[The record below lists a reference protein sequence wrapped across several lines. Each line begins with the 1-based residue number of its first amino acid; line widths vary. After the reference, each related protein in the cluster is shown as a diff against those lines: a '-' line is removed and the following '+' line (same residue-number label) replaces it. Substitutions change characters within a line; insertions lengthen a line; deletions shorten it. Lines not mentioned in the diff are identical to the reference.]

1 LVTSFD
7 YNRATLAADASGD
20 LAAHYA
26 EAVVSARP
34 QVVVL
39 DPIRS
44 IEWSYEV
51 ERGLLADRDVDLIV
65 PTDGDAPA
73 GLLAACD
80 VIVSSGR
87 IPIDAEFISRLP
99 SGTAILCYSAGR
111 DAVDERAAA
120 AAGIRV
126 SSVHPA
132 SDDVA
137 DHALALLL
145 AAVRLIA
152 PLSVAAEAGDWSYTN
167 HPEIYDIP
175 RLGGSVLGTVGAGR
189 IGRAVAERAR
199 AFGMTT
205 IATYHHPP
213 SVADPLLPHHDLIEL
228 FALAD
233 FVVLAAALTPSSRG
247 MIDADV
253 LRKAKPGLVIVNVA
267 RGALVDEDALADALD
282 AGVVGGAALDV
293 RVAEPPDPAT
303 DRLSGRPN
311 VLQTPHVGAA
321 TARLRADLHRLAAAE
336 AIALLEA
343 AGRIPPSPSP
353 IDD

>member
-1 LVTSFD
+1 LGAIVND
-7 YNRATLAADASGD
+7 
-20 LAAHYA
+20 
-26 EAVVSARP
+26 RP

-51 ERGLLADRDVDLIV
+51 ERRLLAARGVDLVV
-65 PTDGDAPA
+65 PTDGDARA
-73 GLLAACD
+73 EQLAACD

-87 IPIDAEFISRLP
+87 IPITADFVSRLTP
-99 SGTAILCYSAGR
+99 GTAILCYSAGR

-132 SDDVA
+132 TDDVA
-137 DHALALLL
+137 DHAFALLL
-145 AAVRLIA
+145 AAVRQVV
-152 PLSVAAEAGDWSYTN
+152 PLSAAADAGEWSYAR
-167 HPEIYDIP
+167 HPEIYEIP
-175 RLGGSVLGTVGAGR
+175 RLGGAVLGVVGAGR
-189 IGRAVAERAR
+189 IGRAVAHRAR

-213 SVADPLLPHHDLIEL
+213 TVPDALLPHHDLVEL

-233 FVVLAAALTPSSRG
+233 FVVLTAALTPDTRG
-247 MIDADV
+247 IIDADV
-253 LRKAKPGLVIVNVA
+253 LRKAKPGLVLVNVA
-267 RGALVDEDALADALD
+267 RGALIDEDALADALD
-282 AGVVGGAALDV
+282 AGAVGAAALDV
-293 RVAEPPDPAT
+293 RAAEPPDPSV
-303 DRLSGRPN
+303 DRLSGRRN

-321 TARLRADLHRLAAAE
+321 TARLTADLHRLAAAE

-343 AGRIPPSPSP
+343 AGRIPPSTSP